1 MKILRLLIPLL
12 LSLPFTLLIHNLNGQ
27 GTVQTQ
33 LNPDCPVVSIGLT
46 LTSGSGATITV
57 PGGNGFDNRVTG
69 CQTYTLQYVATASS
83 GSLTGITFQA
93 AGGAAVPGTFSAF
106 GGTVST
112 GINPNT
118 SNTGAISTFTTGCT
132 SSSACTIANAWLNVL
147 ITRGTFVGTIQL
159 VVYGWKNGSA
169 KAGSGGGGGG
179 GNLTVAGTLNQ
190 ITAIGAGCTPT
201 NSGTCT
207 IALANNT
214 VLPGNPSTPGT
225 MTAAGFISDEP
236 FSGNVQLNG
245 FTSGNVTLTVAD
257 VAGTAIAY
265 MWPGTNG
272 TAGQVLSDSGVATC
286 PTLPAG
292 APTVCHQL
300 AWIAAG
306 GGGSGGGG
314 VLGYSATALTLP
326 TAGTTFLAPIG
337 GALASTTEANVTA
350 NAPAAAAISNMYV
363 TLSAAPGTGNTIA
376 FTFRDAGS
384 STAVTCTISG
394 ASATSCQDAT
404 HSFTPVVGDALA
416 VQVVTT
422 GTVVIAPAI
431 KIIAEYGVTGGG
443 GGGTPG
449 GSVGQWQANNAG
461 SFGGLAGTSIIPQ
474 TGWTIRNAAVFNNFS
489 SAQFGIFVLDNSSL
503 NWRFITR
510 ALPSGSTYTI
520 AGTIVCLATNPAV
533 NTQTCDFGL
542 SDGTK
547 YENYEPFFQSGGSGG
562 PDRLRIETITN
573 VNTDGSTVFGITAGL
588 TTLTSSFCVVEDG
601 THRTWSHYSNGAW
614 VQDLQEATG
623 TFLTPTLL
631 DVGGLSASGGAS
643 NYLQV
648 QFLYLY
654 TATTTSCP

>member
-1 MKILRLLIPLL
+1 MKTFKPPFLALLIPFLL
-12 LSLPFTLLIHNLNGQ
+12 MIHNLNGQ

-57 PGGNGFDNRVTG
+57 PGGNGFDNRVIG

-93 AGGAAVPGTFSAF
+93 AGGAATPGTFSAF
-106 GGTVST
+106 PGTVST

-118 SNTGAISTFTTGCT
+118 SNTGAISTFATGCT
-132 SSSACTIANAWLNVL
+132 SSSACTVANAWLNVL

-159 VVYGWKNGSA
+159 VVYGWKSGSA

-179 GNLTVAGTLNQ
+179 PTIAGTLNQ
-190 ITAIGAGCTPT
+190 ITALGAGCTTPST
-201 NSGTCT
+201 ATCT

-236 FSGNVQLNG
+236 DSGNLQMNG
-245 FTSGNVTLTVAD
+245 LTSGNVTLSVAD
-257 VAGTAIAY
+257 IAGTAIVY
-265 MWPGTNG
+265 MWPSTNG
-272 TAGQVLSDSGVATC
+272 TAGQVLSDSGIATC

-306 GGGSGGGG
+306 GSGTAGGG
-314 VLGYSATALTLP
+314 VLGYSASALTLP
-326 TAGTTFLAPIG
+326 SSGTTFLAPVG

-363 TLSAAPGTGNTIA
+363 TLSAAPGTGNTVA

-394 ASATSCQDAT
+394 AVATSCQDIT
-404 HSFTPVVGDALA
+404 HNFTPTVGDALSI
-416 VQVVTT
+416 QVVTT
-422 GTVVIAPAI
+422 GTVVIAPAV

-443 GGGTPG
+443 GGTPG
-449 GSVGQWQANNAG
+449 GSAGQWQANNAG
-461 SFGGLAGTSIIPQ
+461 AFGGLAGTSIIPQ

-503 NWRFITR
+503 NWRFITH
-510 ALPSGSTYTI
+510 ALPAGSTYTI

-547 YENYEPFFQSGGSGG
+547 YENYEAFFQLGGSGG

-631 DVGGLSASGGAS
+631 DVGGLSASGGSS

-654 TATTTSCP
+654 SVTTTACP